1 MPEARMQRHM
11 QHMREVRWEPHRL
24 QRDAWRTAANE
35 EAVKWVGGLSDREV
49 ILLGAV
55 AYWCEGAKAK
65 PWEPNR
71 CRVAFINSDPVLVL
85 LFLRFIELLGVEPS
99 DVGYRISIHETAD
112 IEAAGRWWATLVGVS
127 FEQFHRPTIKTHN
140 PSTVRYNT
148 GEPYRGCLAIEV
160 REIPWVVL
168 ADRRADTWCQPDDRD
183 AGREWI
189 GLTGL
194 G

>member
-85 LFLRFIELLGVEPS
+85 LFLRFIELLG
-99 DVGYRISIHETAD
+99 
-112 IEAAGRWWATLVGVS
+112 
-127 FEQFHRPTIKTHN
+127 
-140 PSTVRYNT
+140 
-148 GEPYRGCLAIEV
+148 
-160 REIPWVVL
+160 
-168 ADRRADTWCQPDDRD
+168 
-183 AGREWI
+183 
-189 GLTGL
+189 
-194 G
+194 